1 MKKKT
6 KKGVRCGQIIGLASW
21 EMERDREQ
29 KVGDGM
35 WPFHN
40 GISIVWP
47 MEANQQKPEKM
58 LILSEWKYYLK
69 CSSSC
74 EKFRILLSCFICIF
88 EAESFSWK
96 ALQATEKCSKVFLR
110 LGSVRY
116 CNIHRVCQSQSCA
129 GVCHEKVLRIYFLR
143 RNLVILFPPI
153 IGHNLGFTPF
163 HKNVFLWVGQ
173 RKIFNMYIYKSVFVY
188 SVATGYVIIQR

>member
-1 MKKKT
+1 M
-6 KKGVRCGQIIGLASW
+6 RCGQIIGLASW

-47 MEANQQKPEKM
+47 MEANQQKTEKM

-88 EAESFSWK
+88 KAKSFSWK
-96 ALQATEKCSKVFLR
+96 VLQATEKCSKVFLR

-116 CNIHRVCQSQSCA
+116 CNIHTSQFVRVRVVLMFAMKKFSAIISCA
-129 GVCHEKVLRIYFLR
+129 ETFLSYFPQL
-143 RNLVILFPPI
+143 LD
-153 IGHNLGFTPF
+153 T
-163 HKNVFLWVGQ
+163 
-173 RKIFNMYIYKSVFVY
+173 
-188 SVATGYVIIQR
+188 T

>member
-1 MKKKT
+1 MLKEKRKFKKMKKKT

-88 EAESFSWK
+88 EAELFSWK
-96 ALQATEKCSKVFLR
+96 ALQASVQRYFCDLVLFGTVIFIQFVKVKVLLVFAMKKF
-110 LGSVRY
+110 SAF
-116 CNIHRVCQSQSCA
+116 ISCA
-129 GVCHEKVLRIYFLR
+129 ETLLSYFSQL
-143 RNLVILFPPI
+143 LD
-153 IGHNLGFTPF
+153 T
-163 HKNVFLWVGQ
+163 
-173 RKIFNMYIYKSVFVY
+173 
-188 SVATGYVIIQR
+188 T